1 MGAIGALSHS
11 FNAPDRPSLAYRHR
25 HGALLMGKEL
35 AIFCVELPSDAP
47 DVLTNTRSAPSESD
61 AGPIVMGDHTCGV
74 GSVNRCRKSIQ
85 RLKEVS
91 TSLADCFNG
100 VLYHIVGRPTGY
112 VH

>member
-1 MGAIGALSHS
+1 MGAIRALSQS
-11 FNAPDRPSLAYRHR
+11 FNAPDRPPLAYCHRHR
-25 HGALLMGKEL
+25 ALLMGKEL

-47 DVLTNTRSAPSESD
+47 EVLTNTRSAPSESD

-85 RLKEVS
+85 RLEEIG
-91 TSLADCFNG
+91 TSLADCLNG
-100 VLYHIVGRPTGY
+100 GLYHIVSRPTGY